1 MIILDIIWDTGALS
15 LFFADHD
22 QTRIYMRKIQQNQIE
37 GYVPRVILAE
47 YYYKASQKI
56 GKETAQIRIVAL
68 RNTKIKEEIIEEQD
82 IFNIGTIKLNNK
94 HLSLADCI
102 LVCTAM
108 KRRATILSTE
118 TGFEKIKEV
127 KTIKLEY

>member
-1 MIILDIIWDTGALS
+1 MNIIWDTGALS

-22 QTRIYMRKIQQNQIE
+22 QVKTYMKKIEQNQII
-37 GYVPRVILAE
+37 GYVSRLILAE

-56 GKETAQIRIVAL
+56 GKEIAQIRIVAL
-68 RNTKIKEEIIEEQD
+68 RNTKIREEIIEEED
-82 IFNIGTIKLNNK
+82 IYTIGTIKLNNK

-102 LVCTAM
+102 LVCIAM
-108 KRRATILSTE
+108 KRKATILSTE